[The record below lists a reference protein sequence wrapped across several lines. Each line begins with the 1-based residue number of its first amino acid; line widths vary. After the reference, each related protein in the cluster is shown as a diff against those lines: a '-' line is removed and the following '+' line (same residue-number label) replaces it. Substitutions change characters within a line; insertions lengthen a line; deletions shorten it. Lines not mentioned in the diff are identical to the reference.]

1 METMSMS
8 GVWRRLRSAPTRLFK
23 DTRGLAATEFAFIV
37 PFMLVMFFGTVE
49 ISSGVA
55 VDRKVTLVARTLS
68 DLLSQAG
75 PPPPPAPVSSYAPAD
90 DTYLQN
96 VFTAGIAILTPYCAV
111 PATLQLTEIYVDSN
125 QVAKVQWSKAAS
137 VPTCNA
143 TQVTL
148 TNSTRSAGDT
158 ITIPPT
164 LLVKQTYLIF
174 SEVSYNYTPVGI
186 GYVMKSNV
194 IMSDVSYTR
203 PRQVVC
209 VIYNNLPVALPSPPG
224 SPANPCPAT

>member
-1 METMSMS
+1 MKRMSKMWFRARLSAINLIKDCS
-8 GVWRRLRSAPTRLFK
+8 GI
-23 DTRGLAATEFAFIV
+23 AATEFAFIV
-37 PFMLVMFFGTVE
+37 PIMLVIFFGTVE

-194 IMSDVSYTR
+194 IMSDV
-203 PRQVVC
+203 
-209 VIYNNLPVALPSPPG
+209 
-224 SPANPCPAT
+224 